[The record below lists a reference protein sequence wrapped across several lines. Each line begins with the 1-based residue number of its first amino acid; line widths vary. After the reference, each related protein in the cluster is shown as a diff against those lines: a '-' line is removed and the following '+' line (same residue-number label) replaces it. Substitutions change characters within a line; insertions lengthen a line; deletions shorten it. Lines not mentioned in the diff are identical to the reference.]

1 VSDPVP
7 PFAPT
12 DTPPQGTQRPPTMA
26 EVTRLARDISVLRQE
41 LALTRDRLPG
51 PAPEGQPAPT
61 RAKVAAQVAG
71 GSSKWVLIALG
82 ALGVAAQVAA
92 QFKPG
97 LVSPLQTLIQML
109 QALGG
114 Q

>member
-1 VSDPVP
+1 
-7 PFAPT
+7 
-12 DTPPQGTQRPPTMA
+12 MA
-26 EVTRLARDISVLRQE
+26 EVTRLTRDIAVLRQE
-41 LALTRDRLPG
+41 LVLTRDRLPG
-51 PAPEGQPAPT
+51 PPPEGQDAAPT
-61 RAKVAAQVAG
+61 KTQAVARVAG

-82 ALGVAAQVAA
+82 VLGVAAQVAA

-97 LVSPLQTLIQML
+97 LVSPLQTLIQLL